1 VDPHKIVSHAEW
13 LDARKRLLAKEREL
27 THRRDALARE
37 RRELPWERV
46 EKRYVF
52 EGPAGKETLAELFG
66 AHGQLVVYHF
76 MYGPEWEEPCKSC
89 SFWADSFD
97 RIGVHLAHRD
107 VSFVAASRAPYAKL
121 ETQQRRFGW
130 TFTWVSSFGSDFN
143 YDFNVSFR
151 PEEVAAGRAQYNFRA
166 APEWTATVQD
176 LSGRSV
182 FYKNETGEIFH
193 TYTGYA
199 RGGEEVLGIYGI
211 LDAMPKGR
219 SETGPY
225 HTLADWARPRN
236 MYGKGGEVEA
246 NGRYHA
252 PSCGCAVHGG

>member
-1 VDPHKIVSHAEW
+1 MDPHKIVSHAEW

-66 AHGQLVVYHF
+66 PHGQLVVYHF

-107 VSFVAASRAPYAKL
+107 VSF
-121 ETQQRRFGW
+121 
-130 TFTWVSSFGSDFN
+130 
-143 YDFNVSFR
+143 R
-151 PEEVAAGRAQYNFRA
+151 PEDLAKGPVASPVRTEPVTIDEQVG
-166 APEWTATVQD
+166 V
-176 LSGRSV
+176 SV
-182 FYKNETGEIFH
+182 FAKDASGAIFH
-193 TYTGYA
+193 TYSTYN
-199 RGGEEVLGIYGI
+199 RGVDPLNAAYQY
-211 LDAMPKGR
+211 LDLVPKGR
-219 SETGPY
+219 DENALPY
-225 HTLADWARPRN
+225 PMAWLRHRD
-236 MYGKGGEVEA
+236 
-246 NGRYHA
+246 RYE
-252 PSCGCAVHGG
+252 G

>member
-1 VDPHKIVSHAEW
+1 MDPHKIVSHAEW

-130 TFTWVSSFGSDFN
+130 TFKWVSSFGSDFN
-143 YDFNVSFR
+143 YDFDVSFR
-151 PEEVAAGRAQYNFRA
+151 PEDLAKGPVASPVRTEPVTIDEQVG
-166 APEWTATVQD
+166 V
-176 LSGRSV
+176 SV
-182 FYKNETGEIFH
+182 FAKDASGAIFH
-193 TYTGYA
+193 TYSTYN
-199 RGGEEVLGIYGI
+199 RGVDPLNAAYQY
-211 LDAMPKGR
+211 LDLVPKGR
-219 SETGPY
+219 AEDGLPY
-225 HTLADWARPRN
+225 PMAWLRHRD
-236 MYGKGGEVEA
+236 
-246 NGRYHA
+246 RYE
-252 PSCGCAVHGG
+252 G